1 MPPHSPETAP
11 TGPKREADAEF
22 KPQHKG
28 LAMEGALPGSGFS
41 SSVAGSR

>member
-22 KPQHKG
+22 KLQHKG
-28 LAMEGALPGSGFS
+28 LAMEGALPSSGFS